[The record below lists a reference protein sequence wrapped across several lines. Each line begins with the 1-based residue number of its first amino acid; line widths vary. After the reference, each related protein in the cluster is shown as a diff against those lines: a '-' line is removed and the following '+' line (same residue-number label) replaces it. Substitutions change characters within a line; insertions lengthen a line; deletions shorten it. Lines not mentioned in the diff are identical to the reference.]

1 MRILPLDQEDPLEE
15 EMATHFSTLPEKSH
29 GQRLMGYS
37 PKGLKESDTTKH
49 THTLWAPRVEYLLL
63 IIKLMT
69 F

>member
-37 PKGLKESDTTKH
+37 PKGLKESDTT
-49 THTLWAPRVEYLLL
+49 E
-63 IIKLMT
+63 
-69 F
+69 